1 MNKKIIAFILLLLLN
16 AYPLIA
22 CAEKA
27 GSPAS
32 DTTPAVTDAETAAE
46 TEWYTAEYLP
56 DSDYEGYLFRF
67 VSMAGNPSHVAEEN
81 GDIVNDAYYTRNR
94 IISERYNVTFEQ
106 TDVAAYPDLTSTF
119 KKSVLAAS
127 DDFDL
132 CRIIMRDAFSCAL
145 EGYVMPL
152 ESLTYVDITKEWYIH
167 YVNDELT
174 IGDTLYFAY
183 SDECMDAFTGAMCV
197 FFNKGIVEN
206 LNMEDPYDLVVKDAW
221 TLDVFLSTAMAA
233 ISDMDGDGKMTTNDR
248 YGINDE
254 HDMLIPSMW
263 VGAGI
268 KTIEKDGD
276 NLPYFAATGN
286 EKLVSLLET
295 FYDNWIIEGFNYD
308 SFLSIGYDEKN
319 RIIANGYYMED
330 KGLYTVRGF
339 GTAESLREMVTDFGI
354 VPLPKYTED
363 QTEYYSRICDGWLN
377 IVPFCAPNT
386 ERTSLIMEALAV
398 ETKNY
403 VIPAYYE
410 NALLNKFIR
419 DEESVEMLNIIQ
431 TNRTLDL
438 GDSIWYTT
446 VREVFINCFR
456 NKTKTFA
463 SAMEKNAAKISK
475 TIDKAIE
482 AASGS

>member
-1 MNKKIIAFILLLLLN
+1 MSKRITAFILLLLLN

-22 CAEKA
+22 CAEKTV
-27 GSPAS
+27 SPAS
-32 DTTPAVTDAETAAE
+32 DTTLVATDTESAAE

-56 DSDYEGYLFRF
+56 DTDYEGYLFRF
-67 VSMAGNPSHVAEEN
+67 VSMASNPSHVAEEN

-94 IISERYNVTFEQ
+94 IISERYNVTFEE
-106 TDVAAYPDLTSTF
+106 TDVAAYSDLTSTF

-152 ESLTYVDITKEWYIH
+152 ESLTYVDITKDWYIH

-206 LNMEDPYDLVVKDAW
+206 LNMEDPYDLVTKGAW
-221 TLDVFLSTAMAA
+221 TLDVFMSTAMAA
-233 ISDMDGDGKMTTNDR
+233 ISDIDGDGIMTTNDR
-248 YGINDE
+248 YGIIDE
-254 HDMLIPSMW
+254 HDALIPSMW
-263 VGAGI
+263 VGAGV
-268 KTIEKDGD
+268 KTVEKDGD
-276 NLPYFAATGN
+276 NLPYFAAAGN
-286 EKLVSLLET
+286 DKLVSLLET

-354 VPLPKYTED
+354 VPLPKYIED

-377 IVPFCAPNT
+377 IVPFCAPDT
-386 ERTSLIMEALAV
+386 ERTSIIMEALAV

-431 TNRTLDL
+431 TNRTIDL

-463 SAMEKNAAKISK
+463 SAMEKNATKINK
-475 TIDKAIE
+475 TIEKAIE

>member
-1 MNKKIIAFILLLLLN
+1 MSKKIITFLLLVLI
-16 AYPLIA
+16 AGYPLIA
-22 CAEKA
+22 CAEKTTDA
-27 GSPAS
+27 LS
-32 DTTPAVTDAETAAE
+32 DTAPVSAAAETAAE

-56 DSDYEGYLFRF
+56 DADYEGYLFRF

-81 GDIVNDAYYTRNR
+81 GDIVHDAYYTRNR
-94 IISERYNVTFEQ
+94 IISERYNLAFAVS
-106 TDVAAYPDLTSTF
+106 DVPQYPDLTSTF

-152 ESLTYVDITKEWYIH
+152 ESLTYVDITKDWYIH

-206 LNMEDPYDLVVKDAW
+206 LNMENPYNLVINGKW
-221 TLDVFLSTAMAA
+221 TLDLFLSTAMEA
-233 ISDMDGDGKMTTNDR
+233 ISDLDGDGVMTPSDR
-248 YGINDE
+248 FGIIDE

-263 VGAGI
+263 VGAGV

-276 NLPYFAATGN
+276 NLPYFAAAGN
-286 EKLVSLLET
+286 DKLVSLLEK
-295 FYDNWIIEGFNYD
+295 FYDSWVSEGFNYD

-339 GTAESLREMVTDFGI
+339 GSAESLREMTTDFGI
-354 VPLPKYTED
+354 IPLPKYSED
-363 QTEYYSRICDGWLN
+363 QADYYSRICDGWLN
-377 IVPFCAPNT
+377 IVPFCAPDA
-386 ERTSLIMEALAV
+386 ERTSIIMEALAV

-419 DEESVEMLNIIQ
+419 DDESVEMLNIIQ
-431 TNRTLDL
+431 KNRTLDL

-463 SAMEKNAAKISK
+463 SAMEKNAEKINK
-475 TIDKAIE
+475 TIEKAVE
-482 AASGS
+482 TAMNS

>member
-1 MNKKIIAFILLLLLN
+1 MNKKFIAFLLLILT
-16 AYPLIA
+16 AGYPLIA
-22 CAEKA
+22 CAEKTA
-27 GSPAS
+27 DSLSETAFVS
-32 DTTPAVTDAETAAE
+32 TAAE
-46 TEWYTAEYLP
+46 TAVETDWYSADYLP
-56 DSDYEGYLFRF
+56 DKDLEGYLFRF

-81 GDIVNDAYYTRNR
+81 GDIVNDAYYKRNR
-94 IISERYNVTFEQ
+94 IISERYNMAFAVS
-106 TDVAAYPDLTSTF
+106 DVPGYPDLTSTF

-152 ESLTYVDITKEWYIH
+152 ESLTYVDITKDWYIH

-206 LNMEDPYDLVVKDAW
+206 LNMDDPYDLVVKGTW
-221 TLDVFLSTAMAA
+221 TLDKFLSTAMEA
-233 ISDMDGDGKMTTNDR
+233 ISDIDGDGEMTINDR
-248 YGINDE
+248 YGIIDE

-268 KTIEKDGD
+268 KTIDKDGD

-286 EKLVSLLET
+286 DKLVSLIET
-295 FYDNWIIEGFNYD
+295 FYDNWILEGFNYD
-308 SFLSIGYDEKN
+308 SFLSLGYDEKN
-319 RIIANGYYMED
+319 RIIANGFYMED

-339 GTAESLREMVTDFGI
+339 GSAESLREMTTDFGI
-354 VPLPKYTED
+354 IPLPKYSED
-363 QTEYYSRICDGWLN
+363 QTDYYSRICDGWLN
-377 IVPFCAPNT
+377 IVPFCAPDA
-386 ERTSLIMEALAV
+386 ERTSIIMEALAV

-431 TNRTLDL
+431 KNRTLDL

-463 SAMEKNAAKISK
+463 SAMEKNAEKINK
-475 TIDKAIE
+475 TIEKAVE
-482 AASGS
+482 TAMNS

>member
-1 MNKKIIAFILLLLLN
+1 MHF
-16 AYPLIA
+16 
-22 CAEKA
+22 
-27 GSPAS
+27 PARLK
-32 DTTPAVTDAETAAE
+32 V
-46 TEWYTAEYLP
+46 
-56 DSDYEGYLFRF
+56 
-67 VSMAGNPSHVAEEN
+67 M
-81 GDIVNDAYYTRNR
+81 
-94 IISERYNVTFEQ
+94 
-106 TDVAAYPDLTSTF
+106 
-119 KKSVLAAS
+119 
-127 DDFDL
+127 L
-132 CRIIMRDAFSCAL
+132 CR
-145 EGYVMPL
+145 L
-152 ESLTYVDITKEWYIH
+152 ESLTYVDITKDWYIH

-206 LNMEDPYDLVVKDAW
+206 LNMEDPYDLVVKGVW
-221 TLDVFLSTAMAA
+221 TLDVFLSAAMSAV
-233 ISDMDGDGKMTTNDR
+233 SDIDGDGKMTTNDR
-248 YGINDE
+248 YGIIDE

-268 KTIEKDGD
+268 KTIEKDSD

-286 EKLVSLLET
+286 DKLVSLLET

-330 KGLYTVRGF
+330 IGLYTVRGF
-339 GTAESLREMVTDFGI
+339 GSAEALREMTTDFGI

-377 IVPFCAPNT
+377 IVPFCAPDA
-386 ERTSLIMEALAV
+386 ERTSIIMEALAV

-419 DEESVEMLNIIQ
+419 DEESVEMLKIIQ